1 MFRLHVIFLRWWVI
15 SGSVSPEIFISML
28 VTDCATGTDSRINST
43 TALFGLNIDNLA
55 KYSFSFA
62 VLYMTGTFGCSQI
75 YRPYT
80 CVCSV
85 PD

>member
-1 MFRLHVIFLRWWVI
+1 MFRLHMIFLRWWII

-28 VTDCATGTDSRINST
+28 VTDCATGTDSRNNST

-62 VLYMTGTFGCSQI
+62 VL
-75 YRPYT
+75 
-80 CVCSV
+80 
-85 PD
+85 

>member
-1 MFRLHVIFLRWWVI
+1 MFRVHVIVLRWWII

-28 VTDCATGTDSRINST
+28 VTDCATGTDSRNNST

-55 KYSFSFA
+55 KYRLSFA

-75 YRPYT
+75 
-80 CVCSV
+80 
-85 PD
+85 

>member
-1 MFRLHVIFLRWWVI
+1 MFRLHVIFLRWWII

-28 VTDCATGTDSRINST
+28 VTDCATGTDSRNNST

-80 CVCSV
+80 
-85 PD
+85 